1 MHGLS
6 PGEDR
11 RTEKSRSIQRQILP
25 GSNCEMH
32 WLPYAE
38 SWDQFGGRPP
48 HIYRSHHQASLAWRG
63 LSQLSSAGG
72 NRAGRDSITWEFEDP
87 GIRRIRSLK
96 RKLRLVQ
103 KPCRFRSFA
112 VEIEL
117 RGSALTRIKDLK
129 HP

>member
-1 MHGLS
+1 S

-25 GSNCEMH
+25 GSNGEMH

-48 HIYRSHHQASLAWRG
+48 PIYRSHHQASLARRS

-72 NRAGRDSITWEFEDP
+72 DRAGARFDHAENFEDP

-129 HP
+129 